1 MRKAPPMPKN
11 TPPRPTSHSKRPNGA
26 GSYYLIAGKGKY
38 KAAIHDVQGKLRTK
52 VFTNEV
58 QAQDWLLE
66 QKRNRELG
74 NATYALHP
82 KDSVTTLLTKFLASH
97 SGNIKHG
104 TYKSYKGSIERLK
117 PYIGSINASKLTPR
131 AVESAYAQLQAK
143 GYAPGTLKA
152 AHRLLS
158 VAYRDAVRLNEI
170 PANPLLR
177 VRMPSGKS
185 TSTRAI
191 PIEDMRKIYQAA
203 AHDSYALARIDIGFT
218 LGIRPGE
225 VFGLKWSDV
234 DFNAKKI
241 VIERQVQSIPGKGRV
256 FQTVKQDD
264 VRTLPLTDSQIS
276 ILLRHRATQDL
287 ERLLWKRDEGLIFPN
302 SIGNKMDDRKD
313 RARFKSLCTLAGV
326 PPYQVYQM
334 RKSCFSN
341 MAASGVSIKTVME
354 FSGHTQVSTLIKSY
368 VFPTDESMEAATKRM
383 DAIRPSIEKDFGAD
397 PHG

>member
-1 MRKAPPMPKN
+1 MPRN
-11 TPPRPTSHSKRPNGA
+11 RPPRPTTHSKRPNGA

-117 PYIGSINASKLTPR
+117 PYIGSINSSKLTPR
-131 AVESAYAQLQAK
+131 AVESAYAQLRDK

-170 PANPLLR
+170 PANPMLK
-177 VRMPSGKS
+177 VKMPSGKS
-185 TSTRAI
+185 ISTRAI
-191 PIEDMRKIYQAA
+191 PLEEMRKIYQAA

-264 VRTLPLTDSQIS
+264 VRSLPLTDSQIA
-276 ILLRHRATQDL
+276 ILLRHKAAQDL
-287 ERLLWKRDEGLIFPN
+287 EKGFWKHDEGLIFPN
-302 SIGNKMDDRKD
+302 SVGKKMDDRKD
-313 RARFKSLCTLAGV
+313 RARFKSLCIAAGV
-326 PPYQVYQM
+326 PEYQVYQM
-334 RKSCFSN
+334 RKTCFTN
-341 MAASGVSIKTVME
+341 MVASGVGIKTVME
-354 FSGHTQVSTLIKSY
+354 FSGHSQVSTLINSY
-368 VFPTDESMEAATKRM
+368 VFPTDESMAAATKKM
-383 DAIRPSIEKDFGAD
+383 DDLRPLIQLD
-397 PHG
+397 

>member
-1 MRKAPPMPKN
+1 MPGTKSSLSN
-11 TPPRPTSHSKRPNGA
+11 ERTKRPNGA
-26 GSYYLIAGKGKY
+26 GSYYLISGSRKY

-52 VFTNEV
+52 VLSSEV

-82 KDSVTTLLTKFLASH
+82 KDTVTTLLTKFLASH

-117 PYIGSINASKLTPR
+117 PYIGSINATKLTPR
-131 AVESAYAQLQAK
+131 VVESAYAQLKAK

-158 VAYRDAVRLNEI
+158 VAYRDAERLNEI
-170 PANPLLR
+170 PANPMLK

-185 TSTRAI
+185 VSTKAI
-191 PIEDMRKIYQAA
+191 PIEDMRKIYKAA
-203 AHDSYALARIDIGFT
+203 THDSYALARIDVGFT

-234 DFNAKKI
+234 DFKTKKI

-264 VRTLPLTDSQIS
+264 VRTLPLTDSQIT
-276 ILLRHRATQDL
+276 ILKKHKATQDL
-287 ERLLWKRDEGLIFPN
+287 ERLLWKHDEGLIFPN
-302 SIGNKMDDRKD
+302 SIGRKMDDRKD
-313 RARFKSLCTLAGV
+313 RKRFKSLCALAGV
-326 PPYQVYQM
+326 PDYQVYQM
-334 RKSCFSN
+334 RKTCFSN

-354 FSGHTQVSTLIKSY
+354 FSGHTQVSTLMNSY
-368 VFPTDESMEAATKRM
+368 VFPTDESMDAATKKM
-383 DAIRPSIEKDFGAD
+383 DLLRPDLG
-397 PHG
+397 